1 VPFTPFHFGPGALVH
16 AVAPRHVS
24 FVAFCAANVAIDV
37 EPLVWMLRGEPPLH
51 RFAHSFV
58 GALAVAL
65 ATVVLV
71 LAATRLAGVLGL
83 PESWRGSGLTAK
95 RVAIGALLGTV
106 SHVVLDSVMHADI
119 RPLAPWSDANPF
131 LRVVTLDVLHGAC
144 VVAGLVGIALAGVQR
159 LRSES
164 ARGERSARSGRDAG
178 RVPR

>member
-1 VPFTPFHFGPGALVH
+1 MPFTPFHFGPGALVH

-65 ATVVLV
+65 A
-71 LAATRLAGVLGL
+71 
-83 PESWRGSGLTAK
+83 
-95 RVAIGALLGTV
+95 
-106 SHVVLDSVMHADI
+106 
-119 RPLAPWSDANPF
+119 APWSDANPF

-144 VVAGLVGIALAGVQR
+144 VVAALAGIVLAGVQR

-164 ARGERSARSGRDAG
+164 ARAERSARSGRDAG